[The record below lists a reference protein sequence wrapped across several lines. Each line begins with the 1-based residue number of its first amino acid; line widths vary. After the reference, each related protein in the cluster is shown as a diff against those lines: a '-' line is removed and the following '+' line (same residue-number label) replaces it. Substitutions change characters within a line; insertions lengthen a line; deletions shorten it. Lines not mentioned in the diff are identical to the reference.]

1 MRLNKFGIF
10 ILFFFFTLLA
20 CKEAASEKGDLFS
33 KRDSTGINK
42 AIKPAPTNAVMP
54 DTPIKSSF
62 DDPVAVANN
71 KYSHFDQILIKDLC
85 NKFWGF
91 DMGIDGS
98 KSLSQVDMPGFWL
111 QFFPDGKYQKGSYE
125 KVTAKGNYTVDFQ
138 GMTELI
144 PDDPKEK
151 RSEWQLKFNN
161 DVLIL
166 IGTPKYKDNQV
177 QMKLSRIS
185 VKPKKG

>member
-1 MRLNKFGIF
+1 MITGKFGIF
-10 ILFFFFTLLA
+10 ILFFFLTITG
-20 CKEAASEKGDLFS
+20 CKDAASKQGDIFS
-33 KRDSTGINK
+33 KQDTGIRNK
-42 AIKPAPTNAVMP
+42 VVQPAPSNAVRP

-62 DDPVAVANN
+62 DDPAAIANN

-98 KSLSQVDMPGFWL
+98 KNLTQADMPGFWL
-111 QFFPDGKYQKGSYE
+111 QFFPDGKYQKGSYD
-125 KVTAKGNYTVDFQ
+125 KITSKGNYTVDQQ
-138 GMTELI
+138 GFAELL
-144 PDDPKEK
+144 PDNAKEK
-151 RSEWQLKFNN
+151 KSEWQLKFNN

-166 IGTPKYKDNQV
+166 IGTPKYRDNQV

-185 VKPKKG
+185 TKPKKG